1 CLSYKRNNQ
10 SWFAYVQGTES
21 YYVDVNLDGLAE
33 GKLKSYC
40 ECPAFTTY
48 HSCKHIV
55 AVLLSIQ
62 QENSKVLRT
71 NRHVTSTFID
81 EISKWQDDG
90 QSAIMDK
97 IPMVVSYHLTIDE
110 ERHMQLELKTGIDHR
125 YVVHD
130 IRAFLESVFAHETH
144 VFTKKFT
151 YDPQEHLFLQKDL
164 NIFKQLQT
172 IIQTGDIFTQ
182 NLYLDTRHRYD
193 RRHLLLPPFALKELL
208 Y

>member
-1 CLSYKRNNQ
+1 MSDLLNKIDIQSIFMPHIYRRGLAYFKEDRVNGLSYNRNNQ

-71 NRHVTSTFID
+71 NRHVTSTFI
-81 EISKWQDDG
+81 
-90 QSAIMDK
+90 
-97 IPMVVSYHLTIDE
+97 
-110 ERHMQLELKTGIDHR
+110 
-125 YVVHD
+125 
-130 IRAFLESVFAHETH
+130 
-144 VFTKKFT
+144 
-151 YDPQEHLFLQKDL
+151 
-164 NIFKQLQT
+164 
-172 IIQTGDIFTQ
+172 
-182 NLYLDTRHRYD
+182 
-193 RRHLLLPPFALKELL
+193 
-208 Y
+208 